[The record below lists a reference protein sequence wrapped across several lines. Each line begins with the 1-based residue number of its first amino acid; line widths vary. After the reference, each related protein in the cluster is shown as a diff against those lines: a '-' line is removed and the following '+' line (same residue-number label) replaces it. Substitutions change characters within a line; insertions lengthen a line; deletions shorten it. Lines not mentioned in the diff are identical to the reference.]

1 MKQITVTL
9 ATLIFLTALV
19 SCSKD
24 KNNAT
29 AGADITGT
37 YKFISLQAKTN
48 STVESVSGSYITK
61 TVTTSDYTSLNNAG
75 TFKIDAGKFVMS
87 NFSYSINSTAIST
100 VYENGS
106 VFDKFTFPL
115 QVAIPATNGTSAYKR
130 ISADSLYFDSGS
142 MFIGGS
148 ASTPEPGGAKIK
160 YENGKLTLYGNAVKA
175 AITKNQDE
183 TVTNMVS
190 AVSVIVLQKQ

>member
-1 MKQITVTL
+1 MKKITVVLT
-9 ATLIFLTALV
+9 TVIFLIALV

-24 KNNAT
+24 KNNAM

-75 TFKIDAGKFVMS
+75 TIKIDASKFVTS

-106 VFDKFTFPL
+106 VFDKFTFPF
-115 QVAIPATNGTSAYKR
+115 QATIPTTSGTWAYKR

-142 MFIGGS
+142 VFIGSS
-148 ASTPEPGGAKIK
+148 ASTPQPGGAKIK
-160 YENGKLTLYGNAVKA
+160 YVNGTLTMYGTAIKST
-175 AITKNQDE
+175 ITKNQDE
-183 TVTNMVS
+183 TVTNTASV
-190 AVSVIVLQKQ
+190 VSVITLQKQ